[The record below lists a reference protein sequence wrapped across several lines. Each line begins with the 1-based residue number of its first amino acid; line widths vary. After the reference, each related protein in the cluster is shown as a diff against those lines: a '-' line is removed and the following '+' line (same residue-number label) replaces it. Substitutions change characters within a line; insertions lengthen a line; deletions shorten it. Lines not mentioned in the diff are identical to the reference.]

1 MIRRATPADADALSA
16 LARECFTQTSSTS
29 TRRAI

>member
-1 MIRRATPADADALSA
+1 MIAAPHPLTPTLSV
-16 LARECFTQTSSTS
+16 LARECFTQTFGHL